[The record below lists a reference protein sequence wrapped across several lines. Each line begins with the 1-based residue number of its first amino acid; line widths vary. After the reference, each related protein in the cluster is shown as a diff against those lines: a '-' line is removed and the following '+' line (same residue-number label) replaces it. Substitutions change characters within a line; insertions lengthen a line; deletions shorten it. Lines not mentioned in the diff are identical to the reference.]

1 MKMEKIKADTVAAE
15 NNSGNDKTIN
25 LPGYPSY
32 PADEDIY
39 NNFKEET
46 DVNPED
52 ITKKKIDN
60 ETEASE
66 SAKKRG
72 HNTEKTGGDLD
83 VPGSELDDTLED
95 IGNEDEENN
104 YYSIG
109 GDAHLDLDENQN
121 KQ

>member
-1 MKMEKIKADTVAAE
+1 MDKPKDK
-15 NNSGNDKTIN
+15 SGDLEHSSDKKVSIN

-46 DVNPED
+46 EVNPED
-52 ITKKKIDN
+52 ITSTKSEN
-60 ETEASE
+60 ETEASD

-72 HNTEKTGGDLD
+72 RNNEKTGSDLD
-83 VPGSELDDTLED
+83 VPGSELDDALEE

-109 GDAHLDLDENQN
+109 GDAHLDLDENLN